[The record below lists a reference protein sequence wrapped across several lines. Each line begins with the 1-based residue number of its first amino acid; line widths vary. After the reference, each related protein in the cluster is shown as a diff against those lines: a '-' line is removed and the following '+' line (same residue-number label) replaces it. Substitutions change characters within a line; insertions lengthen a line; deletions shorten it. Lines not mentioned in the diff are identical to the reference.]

1 MPEMD
6 GFMLAGEIMRR
17 PGLEG
22 TPLIMLTS
30 AGQTRDCERRRALG
44 IAACLTKPVKQSELL
59 RAIITTLSKSLPVA
73 ARPPQA
79 PHSAPIKKGKTMRIL
94 LAEDNII
101 NQRLAVRLL
110 EKQGHEVVVANNGS
124 EAIAALE
131 REPFDLALM
140 DVQMP
145 EMSGLEATARIRER
159 ERATGA
165 RLPIIALTAYA
176 MKGDRERCLEAGMDG
191 YVSKP
196 IRSEDLFQAIAEA
209 TPVSAEGS
217 DPAPLGEGQSE
228 VFDQAKALEVMGDDR
243 ELLAELAEL
252 FAEDCPRRLTEI
264 RQAITERKSERVER
278 AAHTLKG
285 TASNF
290 GARATVAAA
299 RRLEEMGCSRDWPEV
314 EAAYDALET
323 EIKRLT
329 AALGAFG
336 AQHLGEKSVGN
347 KAVVTHNGNTEPRYE
362 IIHQAAD

>member
-44 IAACLTKPVKQSELL
+44 IRACLTKPAKQSDLL
-59 RAIITTLSKSLPVA
+59 QAIIKTLGQSPQSVTRPALSAQTAPTTG
-73 ARPPQA
+73 
-79 PHSAPIKKGKTMRIL
+79 GKAMRIL
-94 LAEDNII
+94 LAEDNVV

-110 EKQGHEVVVANNGS
+110 EKHGHTVLVTNNGG

-196 IRSEDLFQAIAEA
+196 IQ
-209 TPVSAEGS
+209 SAELFKLVAELTPIEQVARQAGKS
-217 DPAPLGEGQSE
+217 EEQAEE
-228 VFDQAKALEVMGDDR
+228 VFDRAAALSLAGGDQ

-252 FAEDCPRRLTEI
+252 FAADCLRLLTELG
-264 RQAITERKSERVER
+264 QAIARGESKGVECV
-278 AAHTLKG
+278 AHTLAG

-290 GARATVAAA
+290 GGRRVAVLARQ
-299 RRLEEMGCSRDWPEV
+299 LEELGRAENVIEAKPYYALLEV
-314 EAAYDALET
+314 EV
-323 EIKRLT
+323 KQLT
-329 AALGAFG
+329 SALGALVG
-336 AQHLGEKSVGN
+336 KNPGWKPGGGEPV
-347 KAVVTHNGNTEPRYE
+347 AV
-362 IIHQAAD
+362 